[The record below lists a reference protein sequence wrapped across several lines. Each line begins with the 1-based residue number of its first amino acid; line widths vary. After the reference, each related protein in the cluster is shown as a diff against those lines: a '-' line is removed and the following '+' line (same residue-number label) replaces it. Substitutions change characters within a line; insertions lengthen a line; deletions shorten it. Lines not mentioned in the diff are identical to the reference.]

1 MCKGELSC
9 DVWVNDLPKPC
20 CNQEGDK
27 TLFCW
32 ILCVVAVYGLG
43 VAVHG
48 CVQLLFKA
56 LY

>member
-1 MCKGELSC
+1 MCKGKLSC

-32 ILCVVAVYGLG
+32 ILRVVAVYGLG
-43 VAVHG
+43 AAVYG